1 MHSIKLIPLISLTVL
16 ALLFSK
22 TTLAQKSRIKPANKS
37 TLSKQ
42 TDTIKPTG
50 FYACKAYFSGN
61 GLPYVKVSDYS
72 GPDINLLMK
81 QIDSASN
88 GAIVTIDDL
97 WFVSSDGKTT
107 IIKEIPYNFNK
118 PKDASKY
125 KSQAVLQVDEL
136 KSYNF
141 VSGTIYFARFGHPNV
156 SSAKANDTA
165 KLNRYYAV
173 SGPGT
178 TITLDNCVYK
188 NANGSLS
195 NPVSKSIKLE

>member
-1 MHSIKLIPLISLTVL
+1 MHPIKILPFISLTVL
-16 ALLFSK
+16 ALSFSE
-22 TTLAQKSRIKPANKS
+22 TTLAQNGKIKPVNKP
-37 TLSKQ
+37 TQSKQ
-42 TDTIKPTG
+42 ADTIKPTG

-61 GLPYVKVSDYS
+61 GLPYVKVSDYF
-72 GPDINLLMK
+72 GADINLLMT

-97 WFVSSDGKTT
+97 RFVSSDGKTKM
-107 IIKEIPYNFNK
+107 IKEIPYNFNK
-118 PKDASKY
+118 LKDAPKF
-125 KSQAVLQVDEL
+125 KSQAVLQVEEL

-141 VSGTIYFARFGHPNV
+141 VSGTVYFAGFGHPNV
-156 SSAKANDTA
+156 SSAKASDTA
-165 KLNRYYAV
+165 KLNKYYAV